1 MAQKVTKNNT
11 EATTSKLVDE
21 LLSQVD
27 PSEILSKDGLF
38 SKLKKQ
44 LIERVLQSELEYEL
58 GYDKHSKK
66 GKKNSN
72 RRNGSFNKM
81 LKAVILIFPEKA
93 LSPISLAYEP

>member
-44 LIERVLQSELEYEL
+44 LIETGLFDED
-58 GYDKHSKK
+58 G
-66 GKKNSN
+66 NP
-72 RRNGSFNKM
+72 NGAHNN
-81 LKAVILIFPEKA
+81 
-93 LSPISLAYEP
+93 PIDQLRI

>member
-1 MAQKVTKNNT
+1 MVTYMAQKVIKNNT

-44 LIERVLQSELEYEL
+44 LIERVLQSELEHEL

-66 GKKNSN
+66 GKKSSN
-72 RRNGSFNKM
+72 RRNGSYNKT
-81 LKAVILIFPEKA
+81 IIDNFEKA
-93 LSPISLAYEP
+93 TKSIILSL